1 MEFKNFEYQISSSG
15 VGAYWR
21 CLKVACK
28 DSHLGL
34 VASGYA
40 FPKAFNLV
48 SFPYDEVF
56 DSWMGGEEFRWY
68 GIES

>member
-1 MEFKNFEYQISSSG
+1 MEFKSFEYQILSSG
-15 VGAYWR
+15 VGEYWC
-21 CLKVACK
+21 CLKAACK

-34 VASGYA
+34 VALGYA

-48 SFPYDEVF
+48 SFPYDEVC
-56 DSWMGGEEFRWY
+56 DSWMGEEFQWY